1 MDVDGAT
8 TDEEEGQVNDD
19 TLIDYNEED
28 TTTATEAA
36 TKAAYL
42 KDLRELFA
50 DKGKEYRAFL
60 KSEKVKDLYAS
71 PTSMTLV

>member
-1 MDVDGAT
+1 MT
-8 TDEEEGQVNDD
+8 IPS
-19 TLIDYNEED
+19 LIIMRK
-28 TTTATEAA
+28 APQLPQAA
-36 TKAAYL
+36 TKAAHA
-42 KDLRELFA
+42 KDLHELFA